1 MHAYKCIKAVTDH
14 IFVYYFNRVKL
25 MSASVIFLCIILA
38 GTMLI
43 AKADLTLREV
53 EQKINNLDSLER
65 NLESLIREF
74 SNLTDQ
80 LKKRQNISDEF
91 ELRLSSNVEIL
102 DKRINNLTIFADHL
116 NQNFTSS
123 EAKIVGIQNQ
133 LKQGGK
139 NFQIFPHNSM

>member
-1 MHAYKCIKAVTDH
+1 
-14 IFVYYFNRVKL
+14 

-38 GTMLI
+38 GIMLI
-43 AKADLTLREV
+43 VKADLTLREV

-91 ELRLSSNVEIL
+91 ELRLSSTVKIL

-116 NQNFTSS
+116 NQNFASS